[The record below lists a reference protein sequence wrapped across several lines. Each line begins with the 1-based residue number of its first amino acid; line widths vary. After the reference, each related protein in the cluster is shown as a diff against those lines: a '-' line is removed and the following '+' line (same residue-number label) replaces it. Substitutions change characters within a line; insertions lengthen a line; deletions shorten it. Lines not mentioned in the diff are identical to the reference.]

1 MLVCSLPMKSRKRL
15 ACDGMHLSLVP
26 DITDTDFQNQNGRL
40 GAFSWFS
47 EVDFTLKQIWPGP
60 RINQLTRKSAV
71 SVSVVFIQFLSVG
84 LHDCDDTSSLCS
96 HILQVKDL
104 AALFWW
110 LHCWPLPPSL
120 PTPSQNT
127 HMDWDTDSK
136 RPRQTPPPPTHT
148 PHTHT
153 PHDWSRGAVTKDLI
167 L

>member
-15 ACDGMHLSLVP
+15 ACDGLHLSLVP
-26 DITDTDFQNQNGRL
+26 DITDTDFQTQNGRL
-40 GAFSWFS
+40 VAFSWFS
-47 EVDFTLKQIWPGP
+47 KVDFILKQIWPGP
-60 RINQLTRKSAV
+60 RINHLTRKSAV

-120 PTPSQNT
+120 PSQNT
-127 HMDWDTDSK
+127 HMDWDTARDPG
-136 RPRQTPPPPTHT
+136 RPPPHTHTHT
-148 PHTHT
+148 PHT
-153 PHDWSRGAVTKDLI
+153 PHDWSRSVVTKDLI